1 MKKDKRVIVSIF
13 WIVLGG
19 TLIALA
25 FAGVVDMFWNGMGS
39 GLLVVGVIHLLRQYR
54 FNKNETYREKIEI
67 EEKDERNH
75 FLRNKA
81 CAWSGYLF
89 VMLAAVSCI
98 VLRIAGQE
106 LLSFAASGAV
116 CLMLVLYWISYW
128 VLRKKY

>member
-75 FLRNKA
+75 FIRNKA
-81 CAWSGYLF
+81 WAWTGYLF
-89 VMLAAVSCI
+89 VLIAAVSCL
-98 VLRIAGQE
+98 VLRIVGQN
-106 LLSFAASGAV
+106 LLSIVASGAV
-116 CLMLVLYWISYW
+116 CLMLVLYWISYMI
-128 VLRKKY
+128 LRKKY

>member
-81 CAWSGYLF
+81 WAWSGYLF

-116 CLMLVLYWISYW
+116 CFMLVLYWISYW

>member
-1 MKKDKRVIVSIF
+1 MKKDKRMIVSII
-13 WIVLGG
+13 WVVLG
-19 TLIALA
+19 TVLIAMA
-25 FAGVVDMFWNGMGS
+25 FAEKIDVFWNGVGS
-39 GLLVVGVIHLLRQYR
+39 GLLVVGVLQLLRQYR

-81 CAWSGYLF
+81 WAWSGYLF

>member
-67 EEKDERNH
+67 EEAYDRNGDAVNTLEIELNPQSLAETLSGSPSQEQTMFWMDNGAFK
-75 FLRNKA
+75 FLDA
-81 CAWSGYLF
+81 
-89 VMLAAVSCI
+89 
-98 VLRIAGQE
+98 
-106 LLSFAASGAV
+106 
-116 CLMLVLYWISYW
+116 
-128 VLRKKY
+128 